1 MQDTPRDRHALAA
14 SGTLVGVPSPGSG
27 KRAVRRVRARIETC
41 SLRTAIAGWTARRLV
56 PAVFPKVNPLAR
68 ALLRSPLHGLMSR
81 HVIVLCFEGR
91 RTGKRYETPVA
102 YRRADDGALEALT
115 SVHGA
120 WWRNLESGAPATV
133 VHRGRTV
140 PARVDVVLS
149 RRLRPARGERRGGQA
164 RARLPRPPAPRHDA
178 RPARGDRPPACLAD
192 QRDRPRR
199 LTPLPPFNCFES
211 PLPRLRERVR
221 EGAPAPPRPA
231 PPVAAM
237 TTARCRFAPSPPT
250 LSPWPNF
257 GAGPSR
263 RRASS
268 PDPLGK

>member
-1 MQDTPRDRHALAA
+1 M
-14 SGTLVGVPSPGSG
+14 
-27 KRAVRRVRARIETC
+27 RARIETC

-81 HVIVLCFEGR
+81 RVIVLCFEGR

-140 PARVDVVLS
+140 PARVDVVRTGASAQPEASAEAVRRALAS
-149 RRLRPARGERRGGQA
+149 RD
-164 RARLPRPPAPRHDA
+164 LPRRAMMPVPPAETVLLRVWPLTETGR
-178 RPARGDRPPACLAD
+178 AD
-192 QRDRPRR
+192 
-199 LTPLPPFNCFES
+199 
-211 PLPRLRERVR
+211 
-221 EGAPAPPRPA
+221 
-231 PPVAAM
+231 
-237 TTARCRFAPSPPT
+237 
-250 LSPWPNF
+250 
-257 GAGPSR
+257 
-263 RRASS
+263 
-268 PDPLGK
+268 